1 MGLKSSV
8 SSLLLVVL
16 GCLVISPC
24 HLLAKDDKE
33 SEAKSWLASYA
44 DPAQISVDGVWQSDH
59 WGTAILHQTKG
70 AREITGT
77 ADASVIE
84 GVVSGN
90 TVYLAFVW
98 HDRKGRVSKVYT
110 ASLTLS
116 EDGDLHGRYARGI
129 HPVDKEALSIKLK
142 KTLTVAPTSAEAE
155 PGSASTGPAHVVV
168 YRDHYHNC
176 PHVKAPVFADGKEA
190 ANLEN
195 GRYLTLNLPPG
206 KHQIGTSKAGYY
218 GTQAVNLDLA
228 PDKTYYVHFDFPSAW
243 VCTINANLVGDAEAM
258 NIIAKTK
265 PNDANQVKMPEIV
278 SLAPIEPGH

>member
-1 MGLKSSV
+1 MRQ
-8 SSLLLVVL
+8 
-16 GCLVISPC
+16 SP
-24 HLLAKDDKE
+24 
-33 SEAKSWLASYA
+33 WLASYA
-44 DPAQISVDGVWQSDH
+44 DPAQISVDGVWQSAD
-59 WGTAILHQTKG
+59 WGTAILHQPKG

-98 HDRKGRVSKVYT
+98 HDRKGRVSKIYT
-110 ASLTLS
+110 ASLTLNK
-116 EDGDLHGRYARGI
+116 DGDLHGLYARGI
-129 HPVDKEALSIKLK
+129 QPVDKEALSINLK
-142 KTLTVAPTSAEAE
+142 KTITAAPTSAETE
-155 PGSASTGPAHVVV
+155 TGSASTGPAHVVV

-190 ANLEN
+190 ATLEN

-243 VCTINANLVGDAEAM
+243 VCTINANQVGAAEAM

-265 PNDANQVKMPEIV
+265 PNDANRVKMPEIV

>member
-1 MGLKSSV
+1 MGLKRSV
-8 SSLLLVVL
+8 SSLLVVAL
-16 GCLVISPC
+16 SCLVISPC
-24 HLLAKDDKE
+24 RLLAKEKE

-44 DPAQISVDGVWQSDH
+44 DPAQISVDGAWQSDD

-84 GVVSGN
+84 GVVSGS

-98 HDRKGRVSKVYT
+98 HDRKGRVSKIYT
-110 ASLTLS
+110 ASLTLNK
-116 EDGDLHGRYARGI
+116 DGDLHGHYARGI
-129 HPVDKEALSIKLK
+129 HPVDKEALSINLK
-142 KTLTVAPTSAEAE
+142 KTLTAAPTSAETE

-168 YRDHYHNC
+168 YRDHFHNC

-190 ANLEN
+190 ASLEN

-243 VCTINANLVGDAEAM
+243 VCTINANLVGAAEAM

-265 PNDANQVKMPEIV
+265 PNDANRVKMPEIV

>member
-1 MGLKSSV
+1 MGLKRSV
-8 SSLLLVVL
+8 SSLLVVAL

-24 HLLAKDDKE
+24 RLLAKDKE
-33 SEAKSWLASYA
+33 NGAKSWLASYA
-44 DPAQISVDGVWQSDH
+44 DPAQISVDGAWQSDD

-90 TVYLAFVW
+90 KVYLAFVW
-98 HDRKGRVSKVYT
+98 HDRKGRVSKIYT
-110 ASLTLS
+110 ASLTLNK
-116 EDGDLHGRYARGI
+116 EGDLKGHYARGI
-129 HPVDKEALSIKLK
+129 QPADKETLSINLK
-142 KTLTVAPTSAEAE
+142 KTFTATPTSAETE

-176 PHVKAPVFADGKEA
+176 PHFKALVFADGKEA
-190 ANLEN
+190 ASLEN

-228 PDKTYYVHFDFPSAW
+228 PDKTYYVHFDLPSAW
-243 VCTINANLVGDAEAM
+243 VCTINANLVGAAEAM

-265 PNDANQVKMPEIV
+265 PNDANRVKIPEMV